1 MSKHL
6 KEAEIIPYLDAR
18 LSDAERQRLDRHLTD
33 CSACRTQLAEF
44 RALLGVLEE
53 WKAVEPSPAF
63 DAAVRERLRAQPE
76 PLPRWAWL
84 RLRSAWGAAL
94 VVLVMVAI
102 GLWQF
107 TSLVPP
113 QEQGSAP
120 DRAQVEPT
128 VVPDTVPETASAEGD
143 SLELLDDPVLLEN
156 YELLAEFDVLF
167 EPVRVDNK
175 KDQL

>member
-1 MSKHL
+1 
-6 KEAEIIPYLDAR
+6 
-18 LSDAERQRLDRHLTD
+18 
-33 CSACRTQLAEF
+33 
-44 RALLGVLEE
+44 G
-53 WKAVEPSPAF
+53 AV
-63 DAAVRERLRAQPE
+63 
-76 PLPRWAWL
+76 
-84 RLRSAWGAAL
+84 L

-107 TSLVPP
+107 TSPVPP

-120 DRAQVEPT
+120 EQAQVEPT
-128 VVPDTVPETASAEGD
+128 VVPDTAPETASAEGD

-167 EPVRVDNK
+167 EPVQANNK

>member
-18 LSDAERQRLDRHLTD
+18 LSDAERQRLDRHLAD
-33 CSACRTQLAEF
+33 CPVCRTQMAEF

-76 PLPRWAWL
+76 PLHRWAWL
-84 RLRSAWGAAL
+84 RLRPAWGAVL
-94 VVLVMVAI
+94 VVLVVVAI
-102 GLWQF
+102 GLWQL
-107 TSLVPP
+107 TSPVPP

-120 DRAQVEPT
+120 ERAQ
-128 VVPDTVPETASAEGD
+128 VVPDTAPETASAEGD

-167 EPVRVDNK
+167 EPVQADKK